1 MSATPVQICNLAL
14 SWMGQ
19 KRINSLQ
26 DNQNEAIVMND
37 NYELSRDKTLSDV
50 AWTFAMERRTLAPV
64 VDAPAF
70 GSGNKFLIPGDVLRV
85 HRVYR
90 ANSTSQS
97 NAFSNAEWVR
107 EGNYIISPE
116 STLWAMF
123 IMRVTDPNKFSPGFV
138 HALAARLAA
147 DTAITFTENPRLEET
162 MERRYLA
169 KLADAAYIDGSQGR
183 TEVIRSTKLTGTR
196 KR

>member
-19 KRINSLQ
+19 KRINSLN

-37 NYELSRDKTLSDV
+37 NYELSRDKTLSDI
-50 AWTFAMERRTLAPV
+50 AWTFATERQVLAPV
-64 VDAPAF
+64 SDAPAF

-85 HRVYR
+85 HRVFKST
-90 ANSTSQS
+90 NTSQS
-97 NAFSNAEWVR
+97 NKFSNAEWVR

-116 STLWAMF
+116 STLWAVF

-147 DTAITFTENPRLEET
+147 DTAITFTESST
-162 MERRYLA
+162 MEEKMEQRYA
-169 KLADAAYIDGSQGR
+169 MKLADAAYTDGSQGR
-183 TEVIRSTKLTGTR
+183 TEVTRSSHLTGIR

>member
-26 DNQNEAIVMND
+26 DNQNEAIIMKD
-37 NYELSRDKTLSDV
+37 NYDLSRDKVLSDA
-50 AWTFAMERRTLAPV
+50 AWTFAMERQVLAPV
-64 VDAPAF
+64 SDAPEF

-85 HRVYR
+85 HRVFK
-90 ANSTSQS
+90 ATNTSQS
-97 NAFSNAEWVR
+97 NSYSSAEWVR

-123 IMRVTDPNKFSPGFV
+123 IKRVVDPNRFSPGFV

-147 DTAITFTENPRLEET
+147 DTAITFTESIKMEEK
-162 MERRYLA
+162 MEQRYMM
-169 KLADAAYIDGSQGR
+169 KLADAAYTDGSQGR
-183 TEVIRSTKLTGTR
+183 TEVIRSSHLTGAR

>member
-26 DNQNEAIVMND
+26 DNQNEAIIMKD
-37 NYELSRDKTLSDV
+37 NYDLSRDKVLSDA
-50 AWTFAMERRTLAPV
+50 AWTFAMERQVLAPV
-64 VDAPAF
+64 SDAPEF

-85 HRVYR
+85 HRVFR
-90 ANSTSQS
+90 STNTSQS
-97 NAFSNAEWVR
+97 NNYINAEWVR

-123 IMRVTDPNKFSPGFV
+123 IKRVVDPNRFSPGFV

-147 DTAITFTENPRLEET
+147 DTAITFTESIKMEEK
-162 MERRYLA
+162 MEQRYMM
-169 KLADAAYIDGSQGR
+169 KLADAAYTDGSQGR
-183 TEVIRSTKLTGTR
+183 TEVIRSSHLTGAR

>member
-19 KRINSLQ
+19 RRINSLN

-37 NYELSRDKTLSDV
+37 NYELSRDKTLEDA
-50 AWTFAMERRTLAPV
+50 AWTFAMHRQVLAPIS
-64 VDAPAF
+64 DAPAF
-70 GSGNKFLIPGDVLRV
+70 GSSNQFLIPGNVLRV

-90 ANSTSQS
+90 STNTSQS
-97 NAFSNAEWVR
+97 NAFINAEWTR
-107 EGNYIISPE
+107 EGNYILSPE
-116 STLWAMF
+116 DTLWAMF
-123 IMRVTDPNKFSPGFV
+123 IVRVTDPNRFSPGFV

-147 DTAITFTENPRLEET
+147 DTAITFTESIKMEEK
-162 MERRYLA
+162 MEQRYA
-169 KLADAAYIDGSQGR
+169 MKLADAAYTDGSQGR
-183 TEVIRSTKLTGTR
+183 TEVIRSSNLTGAR